1 MSNKSCADMQPFP
14 GGMPSLWDDSNE
26 KSGLIVFSHVKKK
39 LRARTRK
46 RQAFHAS
53 PVFYSVLILL

>member
-1 MSNKSCADMQPFP
+1 MQPFP
-14 GGMPSLWDDSNE
+14 GGMSSLWDESDE
-26 KSGLIVFSHVKKK
+26 KSGVMVLSPVKKK

-46 RQAFHAS
+46 RQGVHAS